1 MTAPFT
7 AAITDA
13 ARDLFARST
22 PVDVRRVWAPHPGPQ
37 TAFVNST
44 AYEVLYGG
52 AAGGGKTD
60 ALLYG
65 PLAQVHLPGFQA
77 LFLRRTFPELQQA
90 MDRAYATFP
99 KLGAMW
105 NEQKKRWLFPSGAA
119 YEFGYAE
126 TYKDILQYQG
136 DEYGEI
142 AWDELGLIVEERCWT
157 YILSRNRTTD
167 PRVRRKARASANPGG
182 PGAGWLKRR
191 FIDRCTPDGA
201 PVSVVDSE
209 TGVNLS
215 RAFFAAKLADNPSL
229 NHNAEYRATFSLMP
243 EVTRR
248 QLLDGDWSAGEGMA
262 LSELNRE
269 VHLVRQFDVPK
280 HWYQWG
286 ALDWGFNHPF
296 VAGWFAADSDGN
308 AYLVHSAI
316 GRRLLPHE
324 IAQRIMGTFQVGSP
338 GQFVSFRKFVAGHDC
353 WNEVKARG
361 ENTPSIADQFREE
374 GILLQKANISRAS
387 GLNNMRR
394 YLTYGPDRPPRF
406 RIMDTPTNRRVFETL
421 ESMVVDP
428 DDPEDA
434 LKVDAD
440 EYGQG
445 GDDAYD
451 MTRYGLAARPL
462 VAREPEGPEPR
473 AFDPDVLKADHD
485 RLYKPLVEREKK
497 RQKVKQY
504 GKGSINPF

>member
-1 MTAPFT
+1 MSEAPFT
-7 AAITDA
+7 AALADA
-13 ARDLFARST
+13 ARLRLAQAM
-22 PVDVRRVWAPHPGPQ
+22 PVDVARIWTPHPGPQ

-65 PLAQVHLPGFQA
+65 PLDQIHIPSCRV
-77 LFLRRTFPELQQA
+77 LFLRRTFRELREV
-90 MDRAYATFP
+90 MDRALAKFRL
-99 KLGAMW
+99 LGGVW
-105 NEQKKRWLFPSGAA
+105 RESEKRWTFPSGAT
-119 YEFGYAE
+119 YEFGYCE
-126 TYKDILQYQG
+126 TYNDVFQYQG
-136 DEYGEI
+136 QEYTEI
-142 AWDELGLIVEERCWT
+142 CYDELGQCPEERVWT
-157 YILSRNRTTD
+157 YLVSRNRATD
-167 PRVRRKARASANPGG
+167 PKLRRRMRASANPGG
-182 PGAGWLKRR
+182 PGHVWLKRR
-191 FIDRCTPDGA
+191 FVDAVASPLREHAHDGR
-201 PVSVVDSE
+201 E
-209 TGVNLS
+209 LGVGVLS
-215 RAFFAAKLADNPSL
+215 RAFIPARLSDNPTL
-229 NHNAEYRATFSLMP
+229 DVGDPLYRQRLEMLP

-262 LSELNRE
+262 LSELNRDIHF
-269 VHLVRQFDVPK
+269 VKPFDVPP

-296 VAGWFAADSDGN
+296 YAGWLAADTDGN
-308 AYLVHSAI
+308 AYLVESVS
-316 GRRLLPHE
+316 GRRLLPRE
-324 IAQRIMGTFQVGSP
+324 IAQRIMDRVPVKQL
-338 GQFVSFRKFVAGHDC
+338 RKFVAGHDC

-406 RIMDTPTNRRVFETL
+406 RIMDTPNNRRVFETL

-451 MTRYGLAARPL
+451 MTRYALAARPL

-473 AFDPDVLKADHD
+473 AFDPEVLQADHD
-485 RLYKPLVEREKK
+485 RLYKPLVEREKR

-504 GKGSINPF
+504 GKGNLNPF